1 MPKTLLLADDSVTIQ
16 KVVGISFANEDVALL
31 TVDNGD
37 DAIARTREARPD
49 IVLADV
55 VMPGM
60 NGYEVCEAIK
70 LDPELRH
77 TPVLLLTGTFEAFDE
92 DRATRA
98 GADGHITKPFE
109 AQALV
114 DQVNARL
121 AQATATPVSA
131 SPTPAEQ
138 PTSMEDSLGLQS
150 APDMSSENGD
160 SFDFFDEE
168 ITEPRTDLT
177 PASSAETMLVS
188 EELAVDGEADDA
200 FAFEAGDELHG
211 EFSSASSTSPGAEI
225 DSLAKM
231 IDPLSDSEMAP
242 DSTVAIL
249 PDHDAFASAQTEPP
263 TPPPTLGESDLAPP
277 QQEVPSAMSEAAP
290 PFEDLYSALPE
301 EPASTRVIGEAAT
314 FDATPDDREDDA
326 DSGDLGET
334 LILSDLDTDP
344 LGDPIVSDGIDTA
357 EASPAAGLGGDP
369 LAELEPDDLAAEAV
383 LDPAGG
389 RDYDVSS
396 SDLGDP
402 LQEPVIAP
410 QAAEEELSSP
420 WPAEPAHVG
429 EEDLSSPWSTE
440 PPQVAEEDLSSPWPA
455 EPPQVAEEDLSSSLP
470 AEPPQ
475 VAEEDLS
482 SPWPAEPPEL
492 AEAEL
497 LPEPAPDQAPE
508 PAPDPLETSA
518 GYEPEAATTSAP
530 DLSPLAREQ
539 LHDALEKIA
548 WEAFG
553 DVTEQIVKQAL
564 ERIEKVA
571 WEVIPQMAET
581 LIREEI
587 RKLKGED
594 S

>member
-37 DAIARTREARPD
+37 DAIERTREARPD

-92 DRATRA
+92 DRAARA

-121 AQATATPVSA
+121 AQATAPTPAPQPTATPVSASPTPVSA
-131 SPTPAEQ
+131 SPTPAGQ
-138 PTSMEDSLGLQS
+138 PPSLEDSLGLQS
-150 APDMSSENGD
+150 APNVSSETGD

-168 ITEPRTDLT
+168 ITEPRTELT

-188 EELAVDGEADDA
+188 EDLAVGGEAADA
-200 FAFEAGDELHG
+200 FAFEAGDELHAD
-211 EFSSASSTSPGAEI
+211 FSTSSTTSPGEEI
-225 DSLAKM
+225 DSLAELIEPM
-231 IDPLSDSEMAP
+231 TGPEMAP

-249 PDHDAFASAQTEPP
+249 PEHDAFASAQTEPP
-263 TPPPTLGESDLAPP
+263 SAPPTLGESDLAPP
-277 QQEVPSAMSEAAP
+277 QREEPSAMAEAAP
-290 PFEDLYSALPE
+290 PFEDLYSE
-301 EPASTRVIGEAAT
+301 EPASTRVMREAAT
-314 FDATPDDREDDA
+314 FDSTPDDPEDDA
-326 DSGDLGET
+326 ASGDLGET

-344 LGDPIVSDGIDTA
+344 LGDPMVSDGIDTTETTPA
-357 EASPAAGLGGDP
+357 EGFGGDP

-402 LQEPVIAP
+402 LQEPAIAP
-410 QAAEEELSSP
+410 QA
-420 WPAEPAHVG
+420 
-429 EEDLSSPWSTE
+429 
-440 PPQVAEEDLSSPWPA
+440 AEEDLSSPWPA
-455 EPPQVAEEDLSSSLP
+455 EPPQLG
-470 AEPPQ
+470 
-475 VAEEDLS
+475 EEDLS
-482 SPWPAEPPEL
+482 SPWPTEPPDL

-497 LPEPAPDQAPE
+497 LSEPTPGDAPE
-508 PAPDPLETSA
+508 PAPESLQTSA
-518 GYEPEAATTSAP
+518 EYEPEAATASAP

-571 WEVIPQMAET
+571 WEVIPQMAEA